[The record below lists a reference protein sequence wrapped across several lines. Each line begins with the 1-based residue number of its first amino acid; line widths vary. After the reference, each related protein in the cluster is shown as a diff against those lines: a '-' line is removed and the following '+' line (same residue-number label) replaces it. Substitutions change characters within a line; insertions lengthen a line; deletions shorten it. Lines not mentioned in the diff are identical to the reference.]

1 MIVSFQEPLDSSQT
15 YSLSFGEGIVDNNE
29 NNPLYGLSY
38 SFSTGSTIDS
48 MMLSGTVV
56 DAMSLFPIGNAT
68 VALYLQA
75 KDSTVMTTRPDAIA
89 RSDKWGYFT
98 VKNLKPQPYH
108 IFAYTDGNTNN
119 RYDQG
124 GEMIAFCDTTVTPVK
139 VMKKDSPELKYYD
152 PKDDNSV
159 WFGKMKELCDE
170 LGYASD
176 MKAYKK
182 NPEAFK
188 GNVADVSMVIRVA
201 LTSKSM
207 TPDLHEIMAI
217 LGVERIKERFSK
229 LK

>member
-1 MIVSFQEPLDSSQT
+1 MYDELFNSAELNYEFKNITDKEEINKILD
-15 YSLSFGEGIVDNNE
+15 
-29 NNPLYGLSY
+29 LY
-38 SFSTGSTIDS
+38 
-48 MMLSGTVV
+48 M
-56 DAMSLFPIGNAT
+56 
-68 VALYLQA
+68 
-75 KDSTVMTTRPDAIA
+75 
-89 RSDKWGYFT
+89 
-98 VKNLKPQPYH
+98 
-108 IFAYTDGNTNN
+108 
-119 RYDQG
+119 
-124 GEMIAFCDTTVTPVK
+124 E
-139 VMKKDSPELKYYD
+139 KYYD